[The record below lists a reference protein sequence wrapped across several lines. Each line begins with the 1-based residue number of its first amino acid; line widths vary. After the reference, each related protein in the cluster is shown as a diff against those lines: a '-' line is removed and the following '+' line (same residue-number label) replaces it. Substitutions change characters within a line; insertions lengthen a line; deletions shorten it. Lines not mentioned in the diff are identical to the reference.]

1 MRRLWKHKWLVAVS
15 AVLLVMALGTV
26 AWAATGSASD
36 PTPAGATVTTATAST
51 ATTAAQG
58 QHPLL
63 RERIKQRLEKITA
76 RDQAIVKAARAKMTP
91 ADQATLDQLIAK
103 AKDQQTALQQARQ
116 NLNQTLKDIRGL
128 VGKYVP
134 VKGAGATSTTST
146 TATTA
151 TTAAQ

>member
-1 MRRLWKHKWLVAVS
+1 MRRLWKHKWLVVVT
-15 AVLLVMALGTV
+15 AVLFVLALGTV
-26 AWAATGSASD
+26 AWAATGGASD
-36 PTPAGATVTTATAST
+36 PTPAGATVTTATGST
-51 ATTAAQG
+51 ATTAVQG

-63 RERIKQRLEKITA
+63 RERLKQRLEKIKA

-116 NLNQTLKDIRGL
+116 NLGQTLKDIRGL

-134 VKGAGATSTTST
+134 VNGVGA

-151 TTAAQ
+151 TTAATAAQ